1 MRGKVKQMMKAGL
14 AAAIAAAGVFV
25 SHGGTTNE
33 TVVAELPPVMVE
45 ASRTGRTPDEIPALV
60 GVIGRA
66 EIAASGARDF
76 AELVE
81 RKASSLNVIRTGAG
95 NPALAQV
102 AMRGWGENG
111 FGRVLVM
118 VDGRRLNYADMS
130 APLLSQIDLS
140 SIERIEILHGSQC
153 VLHGDAAS
161 AGAINVVT
169 APSVSAGE
177 SGVHGSVG
185 VHAGSWDT
193 YGANASVRGFDS
205 EAGVRWW
212 GNGAWEHSDGFRGN
226 NGWQTWNAMGGVKR
240 EWENGSFVRF
250 EAYWNESEYGL
261 PGYLPA
267 DSWKHHR
274 TRTDSPDDIYRRQT
288 AGVDATGEFVVNEAN
303 RFKIDAS
310 FSAGMMRTR
319 SVYGGSYTDFD
330 PSNGYAPAKVTYSDA
345 FRQRYDLNA
354 YEVTPQWICE
364 EELFGLGSEFVAGIS
379 FRYDRLHGRNRD
391 RMRYRPDFWRMSGLS
406 SSKYEFNRMS
416 GAAFAQ
422 ETLELNEWLSVEC
435 GGRVQRT
442 WSENTAL
449 VDKRRTDDMYAADVA
464 ALVKPA
470 DGFKG
475 FARLSRYF
483 RSPFLDENP
492 YRDYRAQEILK
503 PETGWIADVGFDWAV
518 LTDTRL
524 FADAFYSKTKNEIL
538 YDKFVW
544 GTNVNAP
551 ADIVREGVTAGAAWE
566 REKVAGASVACT
578 WVKAEFDGGPYDGRD
593 VPMAPKA
600 TVSAS
605 GRVWILDDLFVFGGW
620 RYLSARRAFSDFS
633 NQGSRVASASVFH
646 LGAKYEPEAGILAG
660 MRVGVVIDN
669 LFDRRY
675 ADTAVRSAAGAE
687 VFYPA
692 AGRSVMVTVGW
703 DF

>member
-1 MRGKVKQMMKAGL
+1 MRGKVRMMRKPGL
-14 AAAIAAAGVFV
+14 AAAMAAAGVFV

-33 TVVAELPPVMVE
+33 TEIAELPPVIVE
-45 ASRTGRTPDEIPALV
+45 ASRTGRTADEMPEPV
-60 GVIGRA
+60 RVIGRE
-66 EIAASGARDF
+66 EIAASGAKDVV
-76 AELVE
+76 ELVE
-81 RKASSLNVIRTGAG
+81 RKAPSLNVIRTGAG
-95 NPALAQV
+95 NPALSQI

-130 APLLSQIDLS
+130 APLLSQIDLAS
-140 SIERIEILHGSQC
+140 VERIEILHGSQC

-169 APSVSAGE
+169 MPSASDGD
-177 SGVHGSVG
+177 GVHGSVG

-193 YGANASVRGFDS
+193 YGANASVRGADA

-212 GNGAWEHSDGFRGN
+212 GAGAWEHSDGFRGN
-226 NGWQTWNAMGGVKR
+226 NGWQTWNALGGVR
-240 EWENGSFVRF
+240 RDWENGSYARF
-250 EAYWNESEYGL
+250 DAYWNESEYGL

-267 DSWKHHR
+267 GSWKHHR
-274 TRTDSPDDIYRRQT
+274 TRTIAPDDIYRRQT
-288 AGVDATGEFVVNEAN
+288 AGVDATGEFVVNESN
-303 RFKIDAS
+303 RIKIDAS
-310 FSAGMMRTR
+310 FSAGLMRTR
-319 SVYGGSYTDFD
+319 SVYGGSYTDYD

-354 YEVTPQWICE
+354 YEVTPQWICTE
-364 EELFGLGSEFVAGIS
+364 GLFGLDSEFVAGVS

-391 RMRYRPDFWRMSGLS
+391 RMEYSPDFWRMSGLTS
-406 SSKYEFNRMS
+406 DKYEFNRMTA
-416 GAAFAQ
+416 AAFAQ
-422 ETLELNEWLSVEC
+422 ETLDLNEWLAVE
-435 GGRVQRT
+435 GGVRVQRA

-449 VDKRRTDDMYAADVA
+449 VDKRRTDNMYAADIA
-464 ALVKPA
+464 ALVRPA

-492 YRDYRAQEILK
+492 YRDFRAQEILK
-503 PETGWIADVGFDWAV
+503 PETGWIADVGFDWLVA
-518 LTDTRL
+518 TDVKV
-524 FADAFYSKTKNEIL
+524 FADAFHSVTKNEIL

-551 ADIVREGVTAGAAWE
+551 ADVVRDGVTAGAAWE
-566 REKVAGASVACT
+566 RRKVAGASVACT
-578 WVKAEFDGGPYDGRD
+578 WVKSEFDGGPYDGRD

-600 TVSAS
+600 TVAAS
-605 GRVWILDDLFVFGGW
+605 GRVWIMDDLFVFGGW
-620 RYLSARRAFSDFS
+620 RFLSARRAFSDFA
-633 NQGSRVASASVFH
+633 NQGSRVASAGVFH
-646 LGAKYEPEAGILAG
+646 LGAKYEPEAGMLAG
-660 MRVGVVIDN
+660 MRFGIVVDN
-669 LFDRRY
+669 LLDRRY
-675 ADTAVRSAAGAE
+675 ADAAVRSQAGEE

-692 AGRSVMVTVGW
+692 AGRSVMFTVGW